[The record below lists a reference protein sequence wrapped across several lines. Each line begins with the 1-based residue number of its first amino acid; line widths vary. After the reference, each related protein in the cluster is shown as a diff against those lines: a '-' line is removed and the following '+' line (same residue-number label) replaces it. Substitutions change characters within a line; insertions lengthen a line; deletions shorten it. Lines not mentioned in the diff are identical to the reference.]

1 MEKKAVE
8 NDKKKKMKS
17 KSTNMG
23 DKMESLKFT
32 IRLIVIKVLQ
42 NKKIMY

>member
-17 KSTNMG
+17 KKYQHG
-23 DKMESLKFT
+23 
-32 IRLIVIKVLQ
+32 RQ
-42 NKKIMY
+42 NGKSKIYY